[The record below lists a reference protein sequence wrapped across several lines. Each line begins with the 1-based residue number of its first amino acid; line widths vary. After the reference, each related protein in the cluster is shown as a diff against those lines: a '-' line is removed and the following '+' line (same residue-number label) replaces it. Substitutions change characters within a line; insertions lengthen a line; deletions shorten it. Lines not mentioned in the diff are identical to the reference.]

1 MTAWYRAG
9 TVTATNGSTTVTGAL
24 TAWLANVKV
33 GDVWCPDADGRGY
46 EITAVDSNTSITIYP
61 AYAGATGS
69 GKAYGIARF
78 STNWNSVS
86 DIGVSLAE
94 ILVAQTSILA
104 GNGVP
109 SDSLGQDD
117 DVYFRQDVA
126 EYYTKGSGTWTLVT
140 ALIGPQGPAGP
151 SYQATS
157 TSSVEIGTGSKTF
170 TVQSGRGYSAGQLV
184 RVSNSSSNYIEGT
197 VTSYSGTT
205 LIINVPAGRAIG
217 SGTYTSWNVNITG
230 DVGPAN
236 SLAIGSVTTGAA
248 GSSASASITGSAPSQ
263 TLNLTIPRGNTGA
276 TGETG
281 PQGATGAAATITVG
295 TVVTVGPDDPA
306 TVTNSGTS
314 GAAVFDFELPK
325 GDPGTP
331 INHRGDYNAG
341 TTYAINDAVRV
352 LGSTWVYIN
361 ATPGSGNAPPTLPT
375 ESNSYWQ
382 LMAQAGS
389 NGTGAVDLVNGQSG
403 VVVLDGSDVE
413 ANHTPVNY
421 TPAGSSI
428 ADHLAAVDT
437 ELGNVFAPGSAPVG
451 TLASAATVDIG
462 ASADLYLSITGT
474 TTITSFG
481 TVANQWRVLTFVGV
495 LTLTYN
501 ATTLK
506 LPGND
511 NILTEAGDTAVLASD
526 ASGNWTCHSYT
537 RRRQR
542 PRGNLLSDFAISLFA
557 DSGRFGGNSAPI
569 ETISSFSFPSYISLY
584 NGASSA
590 NYGKFITNN
599 NDYGGSAGA
608 LATHVK
614 TLIDAKKD
622 SSYRRYG
629 VEFFVGQITAGSGTS
644 ATPIVVGG
652 TTFYFN
658 AYLSFGP
665 RPPAMT
671 FRAHIRALDA
681 AIAYRVWPGQ
691 TAFKN
696 GVRQSGDFRIETAD
710 GWVTVLIFDEQAPRT
725 SLDYNPT
732 PFSIY
737 CASSGHKYLIA
748 TPALLGGLVEI
759 DSNVLVVPSVNRWL
773 V

>member
-46 EITAVDSNTSITIYP
+46 EITAVGSNTSITIYP

-94 ILVAQTSILA
+94 ILAAQTSILA

-117 DVYFRQDVA
+117 DVYFRQDIA

-157 TSSVEIGTGSKTF
+157 TSSVAIGTGAKTF
-170 TVQSGRGYSAGQLV
+170 TVQSGRGYSAGQWL
-184 RVSNSSSNYIEGT
+184 RVSNSSSNYMEGT

-236 SLAIGSVTTGAA
+236 SLAIGSITTGAA
-248 GSSASASITGSAPSQ
+248 GSSASATITGTAPSQ
-263 TLNLTIPRGNTGA
+263 TLNLTIPRGNSGA

-281 PQGATGAAATITVG
+281 PQGAPGAAATITVG
-295 TVVTVGPDDPA
+295 TVDTVNPDVPA

-314 GAAVFDFELPK
+314 GAAVFDFEIPK

-331 INHRGDYNAG
+331 INHRGDYNGA
-341 TTYAINDAVRV
+341 TTYALNDAVRV

-437 ELGNVFAPGSAPVG
+437 ELGNVFAPGSAPNG
-451 TLASAATVDIG
+451 TMASAATVDIG
-462 ASADLYLSITGT
+462 ASSDLYLAITGT

-481 TVANQWRVLTFVGV
+481 TVPNQWRVLTFAGA
-495 LTLTYN
+495 LTLTHN
-501 ATTLK
+501 TTTLK

-511 NILTEAGDTAVLASD
+511 LIRTEAGDVAVFASD
-526 ASGNWTCHSYT
+526 ASGNWTCHGYT
-537 RRRQR
+537 RRRQT
-542 PRGNLLSDFAISLFA
+542 PRANQLSDFSINLLA
-557 DSGRFGGNSAPI
+557 DNGRFAGNSASAQ
-569 ETISSFSFPSYISLY
+569 TISTFSFPSYVTLY
-584 NGASSA
+584 NGAASA
-590 NYGKFITNN
+590 SYGKFLDNN

-608 LATHVK
+608 LATEVK
-614 TLIDAKKD
+614 ALIDKVKD

-629 VEFFVGQITAGSGTS
+629 VEFFIAQITAGSGT
-644 ATPIVVGG
+644 AGTPIVVGG
-652 TTFYFN
+652 TTFY
-658 AYLSFGP
+658 LSSFLTFGP
-665 RPPAMT
+665 RPPRMT

-681 AIAYRVWPGQ
+681 AIAYRVQTSQ
-691 TAFKN
+691 TAYKN
-696 GVRQSGDFRIETAD
+696 GVRQSGDFRIEVAD
-710 GWVTVLIFDEQAPRT
+710 GWVHVLIFDEQTPRT
-725 SLDYNPT
+725 SFDYNPT
-732 PFSIY
+732 PWTIHCS
-737 CASSGHKYLIA
+737 ASGHKYLIA
-748 TPALLGGLVEI
+748 CPALMGGITTI
-759 DSNVLVVPSVNRWL
+759 DENATVVPSVNRWL

>member
-24 TAWLANVKV
+24 TAWLANAKA

-46 EITAVDSNTSITIYP
+46 EITAVGSNTSITIYP
-61 AYAGATGS
+61 AYAGTTGS

-94 ILVAQTSILA
+94 ILAAQTNILA

-109 SDSLGQDD
+109 SDSLGQDG

-157 TSSVEIGTGSKTF
+157 TSSVAIGTGAKTF
-170 TVQSGRGYSAGQLV
+170 TVQSGRGYSAGQWL
-184 RVSNSSSNYIEGT
+184 RVSNSSSNYMEGT
-197 VTSYSGTT
+197 VTSYSSTT

-217 SGTYTSWNVNITG
+217 SGTFTSWNVNIAG
-230 DVGPAN
+230 DIGPAN

-248 GSSASASITGSAPSQ
+248 GSSASATITGTAPSQ
-263 TLNLTIPRGNTGA
+263 TLNLVIPRGNTGVA
-276 TGETG
+276 GDTG
-281 PQGATGAAATITVG
+281 PQGSTGAAATITVG
-295 TVVTVGPDDPA
+295 TVDTVDPDDPA

-314 GAAVFDFELPK
+314 GAAVFDFEIPK

-331 INHRGDYNAG
+331 INHRGDYNGA
-341 TTYAINDAVRV
+341 TTYALNDAVRV

-403 VVVLDGSDVE
+403 VVVLDGSDIE
-413 ANHTPVNY
+413 ANHTATNY
-421 TPAGSSI
+421 TPAGSSV

-437 ELGNVFAPGSAPVG
+437 ELGNVFAPGSAPNG
-451 TLASAATVDIG
+451 TMASAATVDIG
-462 ASADLYLSITGT
+462 ASSDLYLTITGT

-481 TVANQWRVLTFVGV
+481 TVPNQWRVLTFSGA
-495 LTLTYN
+495 LTLTHN
-501 ATTLK
+501 TTTLK

-511 NILTEAGDTAVLASD
+511 LIRTEAGDVAVFASD
-526 ASGNWTCHSYT
+526 ASGNWTCLSYT

-557 DSGRFGGNSAPI
+557 DNGRFAGNVSTTEVSAFTFPNYIQFVNGG
-569 ETISSFSFPSYISLY
+569 T
-584 NGASSA
+584 AS

-599 NDYGGSAGA
+599 NDYGGSAGS
-608 LATHVK
+608 LATEVK
-614 TLIDAKKD
+614 TLIDKVKD
-622 SSYRRYG
+622 SGYRRYG
-629 VEFFVGQITAGSGTS
+629 VEFFVAQITAGSGT
-644 ATPIVVGG
+644 ANAPVVIGG
-652 TTFYFN
+652 TTFYYN
-658 AYLSFGP
+658 ALLSFGP

-681 AIAYRVWPGQ
+681 AIAYIVQPGQ
-691 TAFKN
+691 TAYKN
-696 GVRQSGDFRIETAD
+696 GVRQSGNFRIEVAD
-710 GWVTVLIFDEQAPRT
+710 GWVHVLIFDEQTPRT
-725 SLDYNPT
+725 SFDYNPT
-732 PFSIY
+732 PYSIY
-737 CASSGHKYLIA
+737 CASSGHRYLIA
-748 TPALLGGLVEI
+748 CPALMGGLVEV